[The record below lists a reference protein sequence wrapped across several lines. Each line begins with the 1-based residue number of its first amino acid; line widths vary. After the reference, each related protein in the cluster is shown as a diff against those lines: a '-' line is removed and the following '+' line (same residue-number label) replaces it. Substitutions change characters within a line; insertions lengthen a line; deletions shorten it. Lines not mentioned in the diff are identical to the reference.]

1 MDHPCPEHTDTDAH
15 TDTQT
20 HTDTHTHTHIH
31 TQTHTKRRR
40 ELEIVDKQTDDIDE
54 DTFQKEKPVS

>member
-1 MDHPCPEHTDTDAH
+1 MDHPCPEHTDTD

-20 HTDTHTHTHIH
+20 HTHTHTHT
-31 TQTHTKRRR
+31 QRRR
-40 ELEIVDKQTDDIDE
+40 ELEIVDKHTDDIDE